1 MKPTDKTLKRAVKLR
16 ELLNDYNYRYHVLD
30 DPSVS
35 DAEYDKLFIELR
47 ELEQQYPELITADS
61 PTQRV
66 GAAPLK
72 EFAEV
77 QHEVP
82 MLSLEN
88 AFEDEQVEA
97 FYKRIQDRLAK
108 YKFNSIDL
116 QEFESEHMEIP
127 IVCEPK
133 LDGLAVSLRYEK
145 GLLVRAATR
154 GDGFTGEDVTEN
166 VRTVRSVPLR
176 LHGKD
181 FPDVLEVRGEIYM
194 PIAEFKELNSKALA
208 NQEKVF
214 ANPRNA
220 AAGSL
225 RQLNPRIT
233 AKRQLAIFCY
243 GIGAFSDKLPKTHME
258 TLAKLRSWGFP
269 VNLEIKLA
277 SDKQKSLEFY
287 QQLSVKRQRL
297 PYEIDGVVYK
307 VDSLAD
313 REILGFVSR
322 APRWALAHKFPA
334 EQVSTIIEDVEFQV
348 GRTGALTPVARL
360 KPVSVGGVT
369 VSNATLHNMDEVK
382 RKDTRI
388 GDTVIVQRAGDVI
401 PEVVSV
407 LLEHRGKN
415 VKKIKMPAKC
425 PVCNSAVE
433 QIEGEAAARC
443 TGGLYCSAQRKEA
456 LKHFASRRAMDIEGL
471 GDKII
476 DQLVECGLVANP
488 ADLYA
493 LTQDQLANLERMAE
507 KSASN
512 ILTALAD
519 SKKTS
524 LARFLYA
531 LGIREVG
538 EATAKNLAQ
547 HFGELTPLF
556 SATVESLQEISDVG
570 PVVANHIVTFFA
582 EPHNRTVIDK
592 LLAAGIHW
600 EKISRDPA
608 AQPLHGMTF
617 VLTGTLAT
625 LSREVA
631 KEKLENLGAKVAGS
645 VSAKTNYVVVGTDAG
660 SKLKKAASLNIPIM
674 DEESFLEFLHK
685 Q

>member
-1 MKPTDKTLKRAVKLR
+1 MKKLPDKTLKRAVKLR
-16 ELLNDYNYRYHVLD
+16 ELLNQYNYRYHVLD
-30 DPSVS
+30 DPNVT
-35 DAEYDKLFIELR
+35 DAEYDKLFVELHT
-47 ELEQQYPELITADS
+47 LEQDYPELITTDS

-72 EFAEV
+72 EFTQV

-88 AFEDEQVEA
+88 AFDDEQVLA
-97 FYKRIQDRLAK
+97 FYKRIQDRLHVSK
-108 YKFNSIDL
+108 I
-116 QEFESEHMEIP
+116 IP

-133 LDGLAVSLRYEK
+133 LDGLAVSLRYES
-145 GLLVRAATR
+145 GVFVRAATR
-154 GDGFTGEDVTEN
+154 GDGVTGEDVTAN
-166 VRTVRSVPLR
+166 IRTVKSVPLR
-176 LHGKD
+176 LHGKG
-181 FPDVLEVRGEIYM
+181 FPAVLEVRGEIYLPKSGFAM
-194 PIAEFKELNSKALA
+194 INARALA

-225 RQLNPRIT
+225 RQLDPRIT
-233 AKRQLAIFCY
+233 ATRPLAIFCY
-243 GIGAFSDKLPKTHME
+243 GVGSVADGVLPDTHMAILE
-258 TLAKLRSWGFP
+258 KFKSWGFP
-269 VNLEIKLA
+269 VNPEISLA
-277 SDKQKSLEFY
+277 NTIEECLLFY
-287 QQLSVKRQRL
+287 QRLQAKRPNL
-297 PYEIDGVVYK
+297 PYEIDGIVYK
-307 VDSLAD
+307 VNSIPD

-334 EQVSTIIEDVEFQV
+334 EQVSTTIEEVEFQV

-369 VSNATLHNMDEVK
+369 VSNATLHNMDEVR
-382 RKDTRI
+382 RKDIHI
-388 GDTVIVQRAGDVI
+388 GDVVIIQRAGDVI

-407 LLEHRGKN
+407 LLDQRSKT
-415 VKKIKMPAKC
+415 VKKIHMPAKC
-425 PVCNSAVE
+425 PVCDSDVE

-443 TGGLYCSAQRKEA
+443 TAGLYCSAQRKEA
-456 LKHFASRRAMDIEGL
+456 IKHFASRRAMDIEGL

-476 DQLVECGLVANP
+476 DQLVESELVANP

-493 LTQDQLANLERMAE
+493 LSQDQLANLDRMAE
-507 KSASN
+507 KSAAN

-519 SKKTS
+519 SKKTT

-547 HFGELTPLF
+547 HFGELEPLF
-556 SATVESLQEISDVG
+556 EVTVESLQEINDVG
-570 PVVANHIVTFFA
+570 PVVASHIVTFFA
-582 EPHNRTVIDK
+582 EQHNRSVVDK

-600 EKISRDPA
+600 EKISRDLA

-631 KEKLENLGAKVAGS
+631 KEKLEHLGAKVAGS
-645 VSAKTNYVVVGTDAG
+645 VSAKTSYVIVGSDAG
-660 SKLKKAASLNIPIM
+660 SKLKKAESLGVAIM
-674 DEESFLEFLHK
+674 DEDRFLEYLKTLPF
-685 Q
+685 